1 MAGIFL
7 AYSLLA
13 STLLIVIWAVYKC
26 VLANTG
32 CFRFNRILLLSC
44 ITLAFVFPIFILN
57 SFWVADIME
66 NNIEIAFNP
75 VEIAYI
81 ANTVSEQI
89 TPIWDYIVTLF
100 LIGVIVMILYF
111 LVSLVRLAL
120 FILKG
125 EHIKQDDCR
134 IILHRHNSVAPFAWC
149 GYVMMPR
156 RDWYEFGQMIVC
168 HEKAHIE
175 CRHWIDL
182 LFMQAAIIITWYCPA
197 IWLLRNELHTLHEYE
212 ADSRVLASGVKRE
225 EYQMFLIKK
234 TVGAR
239 FATLSNCLNHS
250 SLKKRITMM
259 MKRKTPG
266 WKRLYILIA
275 FPLAAG
281 AVFVFAQPKVDAT
294 LQTVV
299 AGQATAC
306 DSSSLDISLSAADYA
321 GLAADAVAF
330 DVYVNQRNQL
340 MIGAFN
346 KMDAVKLEGLADA
359 VSKRLVADFSS
370 RYAKRKEVPEMVACI
385 TADRNAKM
393 GCVYEAKQ
401 QISRGY
407 ELAVRELS
415 ATYPAGVLQH
425 SLSSRIVYN
434 PPRSY
439 GNPVAG
445 VSDKNQRLEGFGI
458 TIFMEGEKKGS
469 LKDFTLQELE
479 SEIASLLEGAD
490 VSKNM
495 ISVELSVPKDVQEGI
510 MYDVKQVLRKLY
522 LLKVDT
528 VH

>member
-1 MAGIFL
+1 MAGTFL

-13 STLLIVIWAVYKC
+13 STLLIVVWAVYKC
-26 VLANTG
+26 VLANAG

-44 ITLAFVFPIFILN
+44 TTLAFVFPIFILN
-57 SFWVADIME
+57 PFWVADIME
-66 NNIEIAFNP
+66 NNFEIAFNP

-89 TPIWDYIVTLF
+89 TPIWDYIVTLYI
-100 LIGVIVMILYF
+100 IGVIVMILYF

-149 GYVMMPR
+149 GYIMMPR

-259 MKRKTPG
+259 LSSKPTGKARVRAFVMVPAMALALIGLATP
-266 WKRLYILIA
+266 
-275 FPLAAG
+275 
-281 AVFVFAQPKVDAT
+281 AVSAVINEV
-294 LQTVV
+294 
-299 AGQATAC
+299 
-306 DSSSLDISLSAADYA
+306 SAATPVEDLRYKISEKSDSTIRVTERNSDVVVTEKA
-321 GLAADAVAF
+321 DAADAVPFIRTETAPNF
-330 DVYVNQRNQL
+330 PGGKDKLTEFVNKNISFPESTYVNGIL
-340 MIGAFN
+340 D
-346 KMDAVKLEGLADA
+346 MDAVVQLTIAKDGVVKEARIVKSSGQVLDAEALRVARMLPKFHPGLNGGLPAE
-359 VSKRLVADFSS
+359 SS
-370 RYAKRKEVPEMVACI
+370 YTLAFNYSV
-385 TADRNAKM
+385 N
-393 GCVYEAKQ
+393 KQ
-401 QISRGY
+401 Q
-407 ELAVRELS
+407 
-415 ATYPAGVLQH
+415 
-425 SLSSRIVYN
+425 
-434 PPRSY
+434 
-439 GNPVAG
+439 
-445 VSDKNQRLEGFGI
+445 
-458 TIFMEGEKKGS
+458 
-469 LKDFTLQELE
+469 
-479 SEIASLLEGAD
+479 
-490 VSKNM
+490 
-495 ISVELSVPKDVQEGI
+495 
-510 MYDVKQVLRKLY
+510 
-522 LLKVDT
+522 
-528 VH
+528 

>member
-13 STLLIVIWAVYKC
+13 STLLIVVWAVYKC

-89 TPIWDYIVTLF
+89 TPIWDYIVTLYI
-100 LIGVIVMILYF
+100 IGVIVMILYF

-149 GYVMMPR
+149 GYIMMPR
-156 RDWYEFGQMIVC
+156 RDWYEFGQMIVR

-259 MKRKTPG
+259 LSSKPTGKARVRAFVMVPAMALALIGLATP
-266 WKRLYILIA
+266 
-275 FPLAAG
+275 
-281 AVFVFAQPKVDAT
+281 AVSAVINEV
-294 LQTVV
+294 
-299 AGQATAC
+299 
-306 DSSSLDISLSAADYA
+306 SAATPVEDLRYKISEKSDDSIRVTERYSDVA
-321 GLAADAVAF
+321 VTEKADGADAVPFSKTETAPNF
-330 DVYVNQRNQL
+330 PGGKDKLAEFVNKNISFPESAYVNGIL
-340 MIGAFN
+340 D
-346 KMDAVKLEGLADA
+346 MDAVVQLTIAKDGVVKEARIVKSSGQVLDAEALRVARMLPKFHPGLNGGLPAE
-359 VSKRLVADFSS
+359 SS
-370 RYAKRKEVPEMVACI
+370 YTLAFNYSV
-385 TADRNAKM
+385 N
-393 GCVYEAKQ
+393 KQ
-401 QISRGY
+401 Q
-407 ELAVRELS
+407 
-415 ATYPAGVLQH
+415 
-425 SLSSRIVYN
+425 
-434 PPRSY
+434 
-439 GNPVAG
+439 
-445 VSDKNQRLEGFGI
+445 
-458 TIFMEGEKKGS
+458 
-469 LKDFTLQELE
+469 
-479 SEIASLLEGAD
+479 
-490 VSKNM
+490 
-495 ISVELSVPKDVQEGI
+495 
-510 MYDVKQVLRKLY
+510 
-522 LLKVDT
+522 
-528 VH
+528 

>member
-13 STLLIVIWAVYKC
+13 STLLIVVWAVYKC

-149 GYVMMPR
+149 GYIMMPR

-259 MKRKTPG
+259 LSSKQTGTARVRAFVMVPAMALALIGLATP
-266 WKRLYILIA
+266 
-275 FPLAAG
+275 
-281 AVFVFAQPKVDAT
+281 AVSAVINEV
-294 LQTVV
+294 
-299 AGQATAC
+299 
-306 DSSSLDISLSAADYA
+306 SAATPVEDLRYKISEKSDSTIRVTERNSDMVVTEK
-321 GLAADAVAF
+321 ADADNAVPFIKTETAPNFPGGKDKLRAF
-330 DVYVNQRNQL
+330 
-340 MIGAFN
+340 IN
-346 KMDAVKLEGLADA
+346 KNIKFPETAYKDGVLNMDAVVQLTIAKDGVVKDAKIVKSSGKTLDGEALRVAFMLPQFHPGLNNGLPAESSYTLE
-359 VSKRLVADFSS
+359 FNYYICNEYWSS
-370 RYAKRKEVPEMVACI
+370 
-385 TADRNAKM
+385 N
-393 GCVYEAKQ
+393 
-401 QISRGY
+401 
-407 ELAVRELS
+407 
-415 ATYPAGVLQH
+415 
-425 SLSSRIVYN
+425 
-434 PPRSY
+434 
-439 GNPVAG
+439 
-445 VSDKNQRLEGFGI
+445 
-458 TIFMEGEKKGS
+458 GE
-469 LKDFTLQELE
+469 
-479 SEIASLLEGAD
+479 
-490 VSKNM
+490 
-495 ISVELSVPKDVQEGI
+495 
-510 MYDVKQVLRKLY
+510 
-522 LLKVDT
+522 
-528 VH
+528 

>member
-13 STLLIVIWAVYKC
+13 STLLIVVWAVYKC

-89 TPIWDYIVTLF
+89 TPIWDYIVTLYI
-100 LIGVIVMILYF
+100 IGVIVMILYF

-149 GYVMMPR
+149 GYIMMPR
-156 RDWYEFGQMIVC
+156 RDWYEFGQMIVR

-182 LFMQAAIIITWYCPA
+182 LFMQAAIILTWYCPA

-259 MKRKTPG
+259 LSSKPTGKARVRAFVMVPAMALALIGLATP
-266 WKRLYILIA
+266 
-275 FPLAAG
+275 
-281 AVFVFAQPKVDAT
+281 AVSAVINEV
-294 LQTVV
+294 
-299 AGQATAC
+299 
-306 DSSSLDISLSAADYA
+306 SAATPVEDLRYKISEKSDDSIRVTERYSDVA
-321 GLAADAVAF
+321 VTEKADGADAVPFSKTETAPNF
-330 DVYVNQRNQL
+330 PGGKDKLAEFVNKNISFPESAYVNGIL
-340 MIGAFN
+340 D
-346 KMDAVKLEGLADA
+346 MDAVVQLTIAKDGVVKEARIVKSSGQVLDAEALRVARMLPKFHPGLNGGLPAE
-359 VSKRLVADFSS
+359 SS
-370 RYAKRKEVPEMVACI
+370 YTLAFNYSV
-385 TADRNAKM
+385 N
-393 GCVYEAKQ
+393 KQ
-401 QISRGY
+401 Q
-407 ELAVRELS
+407 
-415 ATYPAGVLQH
+415 
-425 SLSSRIVYN
+425 
-434 PPRSY
+434 
-439 GNPVAG
+439 
-445 VSDKNQRLEGFGI
+445 
-458 TIFMEGEKKGS
+458 
-469 LKDFTLQELE
+469 
-479 SEIASLLEGAD
+479 
-490 VSKNM
+490 
-495 ISVELSVPKDVQEGI
+495 
-510 MYDVKQVLRKLY
+510 
-522 LLKVDT
+522 
-528 VH
+528 

>member
-13 STLLIVIWAVYKC
+13 STLLIVVWAVYKC

-149 GYVMMPR
+149 GYIMMPR

-259 MKRKTPG
+259 LSSKQTGKARVRAFVMVPAMALALISLATPAVSAVINEVSAATPVEDLRYKISEKTDSSIRVTERNSDVVITEKADADDAVTFIRTETAPNFPG
-266 WKRLYILIA
+266 GKDKLRA
-275 FPLAAG
+275 FINKNISFP
-281 AVFVFAQPKVDAT
+281 
-294 LQTVV
+294 
-299 AGQATAC
+299 ATAYK
-306 DSSSLDISLSAADYA
+306 DGVLNM
-321 GLAADAVAF
+321 DAVVQITIAKDGVVKDARIVKSSGKTLDAEALRMARMLPKFHPGLNGGVPAESSYTLAF
-330 DVYVNQRNQL
+330 QYYVNQ
-340 MIGAFN
+340 
-346 KMDAVKLEGLADA
+346 
-359 VSKRLVADFSS
+359 
-370 RYAKRKEVPEMVACI
+370 
-385 TADRNAKM
+385 
-393 GCVYEAKQ
+393 Q
-401 QISRGY
+401 Q
-407 ELAVRELS
+407 
-415 ATYPAGVLQH
+415 
-425 SLSSRIVYN
+425 
-434 PPRSY
+434 
-439 GNPVAG
+439 
-445 VSDKNQRLEGFGI
+445 
-458 TIFMEGEKKGS
+458 
-469 LKDFTLQELE
+469 
-479 SEIASLLEGAD
+479 
-490 VSKNM
+490 
-495 ISVELSVPKDVQEGI
+495 
-510 MYDVKQVLRKLY
+510 
-522 LLKVDT
+522 
-528 VH
+528 

>member
-13 STLLIVIWAVYKC
+13 STLLIVVWAVYKC

-111 LVSLVRLAL
+111 LVSLIRLAL

-149 GYVMMPR
+149 GYIMMPR

-259 MKRKTPG
+259 LSSKPTGKARVRAFVMVPAMALALIGLATP
-266 WKRLYILIA
+266 
-275 FPLAAG
+275 
-281 AVFVFAQPKVDAT
+281 AVSAVINEV
-294 LQTVV
+294 
-299 AGQATAC
+299 
-306 DSSSLDISLSAADYA
+306 SAATPVEDLRYKISEKSDSTIRVTERNSDVVVTEKA
-321 GLAADAVAF
+321 DAADAVPFIRTETAPNF
-330 DVYVNQRNQL
+330 PGGKDKLTEFVNKNISFPESTYVNGIL
-340 MIGAFN
+340 D
-346 KMDAVKLEGLADA
+346 MDAVVQLTIAKDGVVKDARIVKSSGQVLDAEALRVARMLPKFHPGLNGGLPAE
-359 VSKRLVADFSS
+359 SS
-370 RYAKRKEVPEMVACI
+370 YTLAFNYSV
-385 TADRNAKM
+385 N
-393 GCVYEAKQ
+393 KQ
-401 QISRGY
+401 Q
-407 ELAVRELS
+407 
-415 ATYPAGVLQH
+415 
-425 SLSSRIVYN
+425 
-434 PPRSY
+434 
-439 GNPVAG
+439 
-445 VSDKNQRLEGFGI
+445 
-458 TIFMEGEKKGS
+458 
-469 LKDFTLQELE
+469 
-479 SEIASLLEGAD
+479 
-490 VSKNM
+490 
-495 ISVELSVPKDVQEGI
+495 
-510 MYDVKQVLRKLY
+510 
-522 LLKVDT
+522 
-528 VH
+528 

>member
-13 STLLIVIWAVYKC
+13 STLLIVVWAVYKC

-149 GYVMMPR
+149 GYIMMPR

-197 IWLLRNELHTLHEYE
+197 IWLLRNELHTFHEYE
-212 ADSRVLASGVKRE
+212 ADSRVLASGVKRD

-259 MKRKTPG
+259 LSSKPTGKARVRAFVMVPAMALALIGLATP
-266 WKRLYILIA
+266 
-275 FPLAAG
+275 
-281 AVFVFAQPKVDAT
+281 AVSAVINEV
-294 LQTVV
+294 
-299 AGQATAC
+299 
-306 DSSSLDISLSAADYA
+306 SAATPVEDLRYKISEKSDSTIRVTERNSDVVVTEKA
-321 GLAADAVAF
+321 DAADAVPFIRTETAPNFPGGKDKLIAF
-330 DVYVNQRNQL
+330 INKNISFPATAYKDGVLNMDAVVQLTIAKDGVVKDAHIVKSSGKTLDAEALRMARMLPKFHPGLNGGVPAESSYTLAFQYYVNQ
-340 MIGAFN
+340 
-346 KMDAVKLEGLADA
+346 
-359 VSKRLVADFSS
+359 
-370 RYAKRKEVPEMVACI
+370 
-385 TADRNAKM
+385 
-393 GCVYEAKQ
+393 Q
-401 QISRGY
+401 Q
-407 ELAVRELS
+407 
-415 ATYPAGVLQH
+415 
-425 SLSSRIVYN
+425 
-434 PPRSY
+434 
-439 GNPVAG
+439 
-445 VSDKNQRLEGFGI
+445 
-458 TIFMEGEKKGS
+458 
-469 LKDFTLQELE
+469 
-479 SEIASLLEGAD
+479 
-490 VSKNM
+490 
-495 ISVELSVPKDVQEGI
+495 
-510 MYDVKQVLRKLY
+510 
-522 LLKVDT
+522 
-528 VH
+528 

>member
-13 STLLIVIWAVYKC
+13 STLLIVVWVVYKC
-26 VLANTG
+26 VLANIG
-32 CFRFNRILLLSC
+32 CFRFNRILLLSS
-44 ITLAFVFPIFILN
+44 ITLAFVSPIFILN
-57 SFWVADIME
+57 PFWFADIME

-75 VEIAYI
+75 VEVAYI

-149 GYVMMPR
+149 GYIMMPR

-259 MKRKTPG
+259 LSSKPTGKARVRAFVMVPAMALALIGLATP
-266 WKRLYILIA
+266 
-275 FPLAAG
+275 
-281 AVFVFAQPKVDAT
+281 AVSAVINEV
-294 LQTVV
+294 
-299 AGQATAC
+299 
-306 DSSSLDISLSAADYA
+306 SAATPVEDLRYKISEKSDSTIRVTERNSDMVVTEK
-321 GLAADAVAF
+321 ADADNAVPFIKTETAPNFPGGKDKLRAF
-330 DVYVNQRNQL
+330 
-340 MIGAFN
+340 IN
-346 KMDAVKLEGLADA
+346 KNIKFPETAYKDGVLNMDAVVQLTIAKDGVVKDAKIVKSSGKTLDGEALRVAFMLPQFHPGLNNGLPAESSYTLE
-359 VSKRLVADFSS
+359 FNYYICNEYWSS
-370 RYAKRKEVPEMVACI
+370 
-385 TADRNAKM
+385 N
-393 GCVYEAKQ
+393 
-401 QISRGY
+401 
-407 ELAVRELS
+407 
-415 ATYPAGVLQH
+415 
-425 SLSSRIVYN
+425 
-434 PPRSY
+434 
-439 GNPVAG
+439 
-445 VSDKNQRLEGFGI
+445 
-458 TIFMEGEKKGS
+458 GE
-469 LKDFTLQELE
+469 
-479 SEIASLLEGAD
+479 
-490 VSKNM
+490 
-495 ISVELSVPKDVQEGI
+495 
-510 MYDVKQVLRKLY
+510 
-522 LLKVDT
+522 
-528 VH
+528 

>member
-13 STLLIVIWAVYKC
+13 STLLIVVWAVYKC

-57 SFWVADIME
+57 PFWVADIVE
-66 NNIEIAFNP
+66 NNVEIAFNS
-75 VEIAYI
+75 VDVAYI

-149 GYVMMPR
+149 GYIMMPR

-259 MKRKTPG
+259 LSSKPTGKARVRAFVMVPAMALALIGLATP
-266 WKRLYILIA
+266 
-275 FPLAAG
+275 
-281 AVFVFAQPKVDAT
+281 AVSAVINEV
-294 LQTVV
+294 
-299 AGQATAC
+299 
-306 DSSSLDISLSAADYA
+306 SAATPVEDLRYKISEKSDSTIRVTERNSDMVVTEK
-321 GLAADAVAF
+321 ADADNAVPFIKTETAPNFPGGKDKLRAF
-330 DVYVNQRNQL
+330 
-340 MIGAFN
+340 IN
-346 KMDAVKLEGLADA
+346 KNIKFPETAYKDGVLNMDAVVQLTIAKDGVVKDAKIVKSSGKTLDGEALRVAFMLPQFHPGLNNGLPAESSYTLE
-359 VSKRLVADFSS
+359 FNYYICNEYWSS
-370 RYAKRKEVPEMVACI
+370 
-385 TADRNAKM
+385 N
-393 GCVYEAKQ
+393 
-401 QISRGY
+401 
-407 ELAVRELS
+407 
-415 ATYPAGVLQH
+415 
-425 SLSSRIVYN
+425 
-434 PPRSY
+434 
-439 GNPVAG
+439 
-445 VSDKNQRLEGFGI
+445 
-458 TIFMEGEKKGS
+458 GE
-469 LKDFTLQELE
+469 
-479 SEIASLLEGAD
+479 
-490 VSKNM
+490 
-495 ISVELSVPKDVQEGI
+495 
-510 MYDVKQVLRKLY
+510 
-522 LLKVDT
+522 
-528 VH
+528 

>member
-13 STLLIVIWAVYKC
+13 STLLIVVWAVYKC

-57 SFWVADIME
+57 PFWVADIME

-149 GYVMMPR
+149 GYIMMPR

-259 MKRKTPG
+259 LSSKPTGKARVRAFVMVPAMALALIGLATP
-266 WKRLYILIA
+266 
-275 FPLAAG
+275 
-281 AVFVFAQPKVDAT
+281 AVSAVINEV
-294 LQTVV
+294 
-299 AGQATAC
+299 
-306 DSSSLDISLSAADYA
+306 SAATPVEDLRYKISEKSDSTIRVTERNSDVVVTEKA
-321 GLAADAVAF
+321 DAADAVPFIRTETAPNF
-330 DVYVNQRNQL
+330 PGGKDKLTEFVNKNISFPESTYVNGIL
-340 MIGAFN
+340 D
-346 KMDAVKLEGLADA
+346 MDAVVQLTIAKDGVVKDARIVKSSGQVLDAEALRVARMLPKFHPGLNGGLPAE
-359 VSKRLVADFSS
+359 SS
-370 RYAKRKEVPEMVACI
+370 YTLAFNYSV
-385 TADRNAKM
+385 N
-393 GCVYEAKQ
+393 KQ
-401 QISRGY
+401 Q
-407 ELAVRELS
+407 
-415 ATYPAGVLQH
+415 
-425 SLSSRIVYN
+425 
-434 PPRSY
+434 
-439 GNPVAG
+439 
-445 VSDKNQRLEGFGI
+445 
-458 TIFMEGEKKGS
+458 
-469 LKDFTLQELE
+469 
-479 SEIASLLEGAD
+479 
-490 VSKNM
+490 
-495 ISVELSVPKDVQEGI
+495 
-510 MYDVKQVLRKLY
+510 
-522 LLKVDT
+522 
-528 VH
+528 

>member
-13 STLLIVIWAVYKC
+13 STLLIVVWAVYKC

-89 TPIWDYIVTLF
+89 TPIWDYIVTLY
-100 LIGVIVMILYF
+100 LIGVIVMTLYF

-149 GYVMMPR
+149 GYIMMPR

-259 MKRKTPG
+259 LSSKPTGIARVRAFVMVPALALAVAGLTTP
-266 WKRLYILIA
+266 
-275 FPLAAG
+275 
-281 AVFVFAQPKVDAT
+281 AVSAVINDASSATPVDNIHYKVTEKSDESIQITERNSDVVVTEKADAPGT
-294 LQTVV
+294 LQFIKTE
-299 AGQATAC
+299 TAPNFPGGK
-306 DSSSLDISLSAADYA
+306 DKLR
-321 GLAADAVAF
+321 AF
-330 DVYVNQRNQL
+330 
-340 MIGAFN
+340 IN
-346 KMDAVKLEGLADA
+346 KNIKFPETAYKDGVLNMDAVVQLTIAKDGMVKDAKIVKSSGKTLDGEALRVARMLPQFHPGLNKGLPAESSYTLE
-359 VSKRLVADFSS
+359 FNYYICNEYWSS
-370 RYAKRKEVPEMVACI
+370 NGK
-385 TADRNAKM
+385 
-393 GCVYEAKQ
+393 
-401 QISRGY
+401 
-407 ELAVRELS
+407 
-415 ATYPAGVLQH
+415 
-425 SLSSRIVYN
+425 
-434 PPRSY
+434 
-439 GNPVAG
+439 
-445 VSDKNQRLEGFGI
+445 
-458 TIFMEGEKKGS
+458 
-469 LKDFTLQELE
+469 
-479 SEIASLLEGAD
+479 
-490 VSKNM
+490 
-495 ISVELSVPKDVQEGI
+495 
-510 MYDVKQVLRKLY
+510 
-522 LLKVDT
+522 
-528 VH
+528 

>member
-13 STLLIVIWAVYKC
+13 STLLIVVWVVYKC
-26 VLANTG
+26 VLANIG
-32 CFRFNRILLLSC
+32 CFRFNRTLLLSC

-57 SFWVADIME
+57 PFWVADIME
-66 NNIEIAFNP
+66 NNFEIAFNP

-89 TPIWDYIVTLF
+89 TPIWDYIVTLYI
-100 LIGVIVMILYF
+100 IGVIVMILYF

-149 GYVMMPR
+149 GYVMMSR

-259 MKRKTPG
+259 LSSKPTGKARVRAIVMVPAMALALIGLATP
-266 WKRLYILIA
+266 
-275 FPLAAG
+275 
-281 AVFVFAQPKVDAT
+281 AVSAVINEV
-294 LQTVV
+294 
-299 AGQATAC
+299 
-306 DSSSLDISLSAADYA
+306 SAATPVEDLRYKISEKSDSTIRVTERNSDVVVTEKA
-321 GLAADAVAF
+321 NAADAVPFIRTETAPNF
-330 DVYVNQRNQL
+330 PGGKDKLTEFANKNISFPESTYVNGIL
-340 MIGAFN
+340 D
-346 KMDAVKLEGLADA
+346 MDAVVQLTIAKDGVVKDARIVKSSGQVLDAEALRVARMLPKFHPGLNGGLPAE
-359 VSKRLVADFSS
+359 SS
-370 RYAKRKEVPEMVACI
+370 YTLAFNYSV
-385 TADRNAKM
+385 N
-393 GCVYEAKQ
+393 KQ
-401 QISRGY
+401 Q
-407 ELAVRELS
+407 
-415 ATYPAGVLQH
+415 
-425 SLSSRIVYN
+425 
-434 PPRSY
+434 
-439 GNPVAG
+439 
-445 VSDKNQRLEGFGI
+445 
-458 TIFMEGEKKGS
+458 
-469 LKDFTLQELE
+469 
-479 SEIASLLEGAD
+479 
-490 VSKNM
+490 
-495 ISVELSVPKDVQEGI
+495 
-510 MYDVKQVLRKLY
+510 
-522 LLKVDT
+522 
-528 VH
+528 